1 MAATIPLD
9 LKVTGKV
16 ILASF
21 LFFFP
26 SAFLLIYP
34 KPFTIPSASY
44 DITVYVL
51 RKEGHVGIAEQ
62 VSQSDGIFQA
72 VKQEFTIKL
81 LEGCSAPLLAAAAHE
96 AWVLIDYKYKH
107 F

>member
-1 MAATIPLD
+1 
-9 LKVTGKV
+9 VV
-16 ILASF
+16 
-21 LFFFP
+21 
-26 SAFLLIYP
+26 LLIHP
-34 KPFTIPSASY
+34 KPFTIPSASC
-44 DITVYVL
+44 DITAYVL
-51 RKEGHVGIAEQ
+51 RKEGHVGIAER

-96 AWVLIDYKYKH
+96 AWVVIDYKYKH